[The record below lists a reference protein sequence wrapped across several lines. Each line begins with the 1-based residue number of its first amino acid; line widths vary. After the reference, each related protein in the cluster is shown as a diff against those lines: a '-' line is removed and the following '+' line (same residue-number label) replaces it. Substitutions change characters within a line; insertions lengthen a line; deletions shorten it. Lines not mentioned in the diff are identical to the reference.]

1 MKIRLNNNFPDQSKK
16 YNAVPV
22 PNFPKKVNI
31 GIQEDYCNLAC
42 PKCLVFGTNKD
53 PDFDITKV
61 ATSSMTLENV
71 IKILDEL
78 EGQNLAISPS
88 YWVEPLVVK
97 IFKDVAIEAKKRN
110 IPVEIS
116 SNGLLINEEMAEFLV
131 EHVSAISISIDATTK
146 ETLIK
151 TRATNR
157 LERIHEAVFLLLEKR
172 GGKDSPRIVVN
183 MTVEEANRAERDEF
197 LEYWIQHVDAVRI
210 NEMYTHERSIDNLV
224 ITRDRTPCREIYD
237 QMNIDF
243 NGNVRMCCLDGFRVT
258 NLGNVFEN
266 GVDNVWHGEAFTKV
280 RTNHEEGNYG
290 AQPFCGSCT
299 LWASYNITDEKTDG
313 NLLIRSSDSINYY
326 NRIDRMESWK
336 DDIKRNDLDFL
347 PQ

>member
-172 GGKDSPRIVVN
+172 GGKDSPRIV
-183 MTVEEANRAERDEF
+183 RSP
-197 LEYWIQHVDAVRI
+197 LVD
-210 NEMYTHERSIDNLV
+210 
-224 ITRDRTPCREIYD
+224 
-237 QMNIDF
+237 
-243 NGNVRMCCLDGFRVT
+243 
-258 NLGNVFEN
+258 
-266 GVDNVWHGEAFTKV
+266 
-280 RTNHEEGNYG
+280 
-290 AQPFCGSCT
+290 
-299 LWASYNITDEKTDG
+299 
-313 NLLIRSSDSINYY
+313 
-326 NRIDRMESWK
+326 
-336 DDIKRNDLDFL
+336 
-347 PQ
+347 